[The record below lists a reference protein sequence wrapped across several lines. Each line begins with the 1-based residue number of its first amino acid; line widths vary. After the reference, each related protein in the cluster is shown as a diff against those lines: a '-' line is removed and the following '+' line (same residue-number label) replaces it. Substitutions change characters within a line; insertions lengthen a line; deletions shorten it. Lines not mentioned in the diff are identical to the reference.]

1 MICRYIEYY
10 LTKTIFYQK
19 INENR
24 FIILNPFDKCDKN
37 EFTLSELKEILK
49 KENLNLSS
57 IDRYKYYSPVKGGY
71 IDIKS
76 NGVYP
81 LNYSLTLYLHLKE
94 VNHEDYIEINNKIS
108 DLESQL
114 NIINN
119 TFCQNINLERQTST
133 GDYELIYLY
142 SSPIVKRVIG
152 NNSYNEFNEQIDYRS
167 EIQKIVN
174 TIKNSKKQFNA
185 LFESANYD
193 SFINS
198 IRKYPKILHISSHGI
213 IEIEKKNNKKIFN
226 LCLED
231 KGCVY
236 TLSEDRIREIL
247 KNEKMDLIDLVFI
260 GACHSERLGKIFF
273 ESGVKNV
280 ICVQE
285 MTKISDSGAQKFST
299 NFYEFLLKGDTVK
312 DAFKKSKEC
321 FCDVTFNSELM
332 ECCCNHSHTKD
343 CEFYKMSNNDKV
355 CFHNEYHI
363 LNKKYKICKIKNCEC
378 KYNEYH
384 IHDKKCKFLKSLETL
399 EPNLIKNNLF
409 KIKEIDNGDKV
420 KLCCCSPDIA
430 HNESNKFLL
439 FSKENKS
446 IFKNLNNG
454 NLFLNEYCCTE
465 CDVFNNM
472 KKKIKVIG
480 RGIQTKE
487 IMDRIDNKEKKN
499 NFILIFGPKNS
510 GKKTFAKSCT
520 FYLYERKS
528 IEKIEFINID
538 SIFHS
543 YSREKLNNIFN
554 KISLKKKNGDEI
566 PKNKLLIIISFPS
579 NIVDESLFKCVKSVL
594 KILSDNYNKYIYL
607 LLIDCESDKN
617 KFSNVFPEDE
627 YCLIQMTPLSK
638 ECGTILFKSIDFS
651 NPNYEMLTQDKIN
664 SLLEL
669 TKYYPRGIISL
680 TRLLNES
687 KRIEVLK
694 SNLDNRTKIIEN
706 LKIEVIT
713 YFINKSEISKLLFLL
728 AIMPKG
734 FSEKQV
740 DLILGENFKEK
751 IKDNNLINVISSS
764 TKENWYKIIEILIIQ
779 IIKCVSQNTKKKW
792 IIEAVK
798 MFSIFFQILI
808 VNNINEENYDEEIW
822 NNVNTKIFE
831 KASNDFIIDKKIN
844 IIYLKKH
851 RYNLE
856 CLFLNYQELIMN
868 ILNDEYNIEFK
879 EYFESILLCL
889 PTLYKLKN
897 RKDECIS
904 LLYEY
909 IELSQKF
916 NLKKSEERLK
926 LFLKNLNISQDDS
939 SFTPLSIFSNSFR
952 KKYSK
957 EYRANSFKGLNLF
970 KTKKLSNDIFK
981 NIENVKTY
989 NTKLKK

>member
-10 LTKTIFYQK
+10 LTKGIFYQN
-19 INENR
+19 INEKR
-24 FIILNPFDKCDKN
+24 FIILNPFDKCNKN

-49 KENLNLSS
+49 KENLNLST
-57 IDRYKYYSPVKGGY
+57 IDRYKLYSPLKGGY

-76 NGVYP
+76 NGKYP

-94 VNHEDYIEINNKIS
+94 VNHDEYIEIDNKIS

-119 TFCQNINLERQTST
+119 TCQNINLERQTSI
-133 GDYELIYLY
+133 GDYDLIYLY
-142 SSPIVKRVIG
+142 SSPIVKSVIG

-213 IEIEKKNNKKIFN
+213 IEDKKNNKKLFN

-231 KGCVY
+231 KGCLY
-236 TLSEDRIREIL
+236 TLNEERIREIL
-247 KNEKMDLIDLVFI
+247 KNEKMNLIDLVFI

-285 MTKISDSGAQKFST
+285 MTKISDLGAQKFSQ
-299 NFYEFLLKGDTVK
+299 NFYEFLLQGDTIQ
-312 DAFKKSKEC
+312 DAFNKSKEC
-321 FCDVTFNSELM
+321 FDDVTFNSELM
-332 ECCCNHSHTKD
+332 ECCCNHSHTND
-343 CEFYKMSNNDKV
+343 CKFYAMKNNEKV

-363 LNKKYKICKIKNCEC
+363 LNKKYKMCKIKVCEC

-384 IHDKKCKFLKSLETL
+384 IHDKKCKFIKSLES
-399 EPNLIKNNLF
+399 NLIKENLF
-409 KIKEIDNGDKV
+409 KIQEIDNGNKV
-420 KLCCCSPDIA
+420 KLCCCSPNIP

-446 IFKNLNNG
+446 IFQNLNNG
-454 NLFLNEYCCTE
+454 NLILNDYCCTE

-472 KKKIKVIG
+472 KKIIKVIG

-487 IMDRIDNKEKKN
+487 IIDRIDDKEKKN

-520 FYLYERKS
+520 FYLFERKS

-566 PKNKLLIIISFPS
+566 SKNKLLIIISFPS
-579 NIVDESLFKCVKSVL
+579 NIVDESLLKCVKSVL
-594 KILSDNYNKYIYL
+594 KILSDNYNHYIYL

-638 ECGTILFKSIDFS
+638 KCGRILFKSIDFS
-651 NPNYEMLTQDKIN
+651 NPNYEMLTEDEIN
-664 SLLEL
+664 SLLEQ
-669 TKYYPRGIISL
+669 TEYYPRGIITL

-694 SNLDNRTKIIEN
+694 SDLVNRTKIIEN

-713 YFINKSEISKLLFLL
+713 YFINKCKISKLLFLL

-740 DLILGENFKEK
+740 DLILGENYKDI
-751 IKDNNLINVISSS
+751 IKDNNLINVISSD

-779 IIKCVSQNTKKKW
+779 IIKCVSQKTKKKW
-792 IIEAVK
+792 IIKAVK
-798 MFSIFFQILI
+798 MFSIFFQMLI
-808 VNNINEENYDEEIW
+808 VNNTNEEYYKKGIWKNFDIEIFD
-822 NNVNTKIFE
+822 KS
-831 KASNDFIIDKKIN
+831 SNDFKIDKKIN

-868 ILNDEYNIEFK
+868 ILNEEHNIEFK
-879 EYFESILLCL
+879 EYFEKILLYL
-889 PTLYKLKN
+889 PILYKLKN

-916 NLKKSEERLK
+916 NLKKSEERLNR
-926 LFLKNLNISQDDS
+926 FLNNLNNSQDDS
-939 SFTPLSIFSNSFR
+939 SFSPLSMIPHSFH
-952 KKYSK
+952 KKYNK
-957 EYRANSFKGLNLF
+957 EYRTNSLKGINN
-970 KTKKLSNDIFK
+970 S
-981 NIENVKTY
+981 
-989 NTKLKK
+989 KLKRFYK